1 MLFSSGSLNSLKPG
15 KRVEKGT
22 ALHALHYSCPT
33 CRATPCH
40 AGAHPRTDPRAV
52 HGQQRLPSIGSAGGW
67 WLHLVP
73 RAEGIWTANP
83 HQNRPREVLESC
95 FSLLC
100 FAHLCF
106 SENTLAQRKKQQPNT
121 PSPQQDIPSGTK
133 IYWPYNQQYLWLT
146 QMAALIHSVVNQGQT
161 PIRPTSLK
169 HFWVCIFSFLFLF
182 LIQRRV
188 TKVLQVQVILSLYKG
203 DNDQSQQSQEKKLKP
218 ILLSQSYLAC
228 QRRMGGGRG
237 GKSFAQVPGYSGHG
251 KPLLDT

>member
-1 MLFSSGSLNSLKPG
+1 
-15 KRVEKGT
+15 
-22 ALHALHYSCPT
+22 
-33 CRATPCH
+33 
-40 AGAHPRTDPRAV
+40 
-52 HGQQRLPSIGSAGGW
+52 
-67 WLHLVP
+67 
-73 RAEGIWTANP
+73 
-83 HQNRPREVLESC
+83 VLESC